1 MCTPVDSAG
10 QPLRANKTGEQEAM
24 RNILGR
30 RWRMLAPLFVALL
43 AALALSP
50 AAPAHS
56 AVTLV
61 DCTAGTEMSTFNPPL
76 TFVTQPTTVH
86 VDGTLGPCVS
96 TTNPNINSATIT
108 INGSGTADCLLASFN
123 STYVAHWN
131 NGPNSVIRYT
141 TTINIKPDG
150 ETVFVALGQVVSGQ
164 FEGAE
169 VVRTTVEATVDV
181 LACLTTGV
189 RTISGPTTLTLIG

>member
-1 MCTPVDSAG
+1 
-10 QPLRANKTGEQEAM
+10 M
-24 RNILGR
+24 RTILSH
-30 RWRMLAPLFVALL
+30 RWRLVTAALVALV
-43 AALALSP
+43 AAVVVGP

-61 DCTAGTEMSTFNPPL
+61 DCTAGTETSTFNPPL

-96 TTNPNINSATIT
+96 TTNPNINSATIS
-108 INGSGTADCLLASFN
+108 INGSGTADCLLATFN

-131 NGPNSVIRYT
+131 DGPNSVIRYT

-169 VVRTTVEATVDV
+169 VVRTTVEATVDA